1 MAMVQIPSLLR
12 DLTAGRSAVHAAGRT
27 LRQVVDSLDAAY
39 PGIKARLVEDGAIRP
54 ELSFA
59 VDGEI
64 TPLGLLQPVE
74 ENSEVVIVPAV
85 SGG

>member
-1 MAMVQIPSLLR
+1 MAVVQIPSLLR
-12 DLTAGRSAVHAAGRT
+12 NLTAGRSEVRASGRT
-27 LRQVVDSLDAAY
+27 LRQVVDALETDY
-39 PGIKARLVEDGAIRP
+39 PGIKERLVEDGAIRP

-64 TPLGLLQPVE
+64 APLGLLQPVA